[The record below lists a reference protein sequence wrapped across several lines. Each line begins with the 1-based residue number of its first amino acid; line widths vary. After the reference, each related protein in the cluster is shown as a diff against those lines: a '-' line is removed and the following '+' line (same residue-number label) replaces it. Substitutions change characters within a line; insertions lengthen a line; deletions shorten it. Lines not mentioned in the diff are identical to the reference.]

1 MNSYTACEE
10 MRTSLICPKP
20 RRIGHRSAAADPTRL
35 HHRWHNSHETDPCDS
50 GPGVDF
56 LDIFLSDD
64 SSPPLF
70 CGSPPSRSG
79 NPLVHDAQFGEVNPD
94 ATPVGSPGPGS
105 AKKGRS
111 TWLKFGFSPA
121 PVRVEGFDS
130 RRISAFA

>member
-56 LDIFLSDD
+56 PRYF
-64 SSPPLF
+64 
-70 CGSPPSRSG
+70 
-79 NPLVHDAQFGEVNPD
+79 
-94 ATPVGSPGPGS
+94 PVGRFFAAPLLRFPAEQIRQPASPRRAVRGGEPGRD
-105 AKKGRS
+105 ARGLAG
-111 TWLKFGFSPA
+111 T
-121 PVRVEGFDS
+121 
-130 RRISAFA
+130 RIR